1 MDNIQPC
8 LPGADILFLKHDS
21 GILSGP
27 TLYVVHGRAKPVLRG
42 PNNTEPNLF
51 HHGETTY
58 RVGRLSE
65 TAAGMLKKKDV
76 CSSGAFPLRSLSR
89 SPILSASRSFVRP
102 SFLFVRRE
110 I

>member
-58 RVGRLSE
+58 RVGGLSE
-65 TAAGMLKKKDV
+65 YATVMLSCFRKRM
-76 CSSGAFPLRSLSR
+76 SGGVNVTSYRF
-89 SPILSASRSFVRP
+89 
-102 SFLFVRRE
+102 RE